1 MLTETILLKY
11 DVQAEYVGL
20 EIYPFKRGDIVKG
33 TLAFNV
39 EIGIMR
45 LSIPLP
51 DKPIEYTYR
60 DWSKFEADWNIIKRV

>member
-20 EIYPFKRGDIVKG
+20 EIYPFKRGDI
-33 TLAFNV
+33 
-39 EIGIMR
+39 
-45 LSIPLP
+45 
-51 DKPIEYTYR
+51 DKPIDYTYR